1 MRRIAAARRM
11 GAMRRVLLLAL
22 LAAALVAAPAARLAA
37 AAPCGGSAPMECCA
51 GMGDDGAP
59 PCHCSLNPVPPAP
72 AVVVSADAPAVVLA
86 ETLAPMVVVDAPIAS
101 GPAARV
107 APRARSAPLHLLLSV
122 LLV

>member
-1 MRRIAAARRM
+1 MA
-11 GAMRRVLLLAL
+11 GMRRVLLLAL

-37 AAPCGGSAPMECCA
+37 ASPCGGPAKMDCCA
-51 GMGDDGAP
+51 GMGDDDAP

-72 AVVVSADAPAVVLA
+72 AVVVSADATPVVLA
-86 ETLAPMVVVDAPIAS
+86 EALAPMVVVDAPVAS

-107 APRARSAPLHLLLSV
+107 VPRARSAPLHLLFSV